1 MEEENHKKTT
11 GQKFRRQKTNEGDWT
26 ILRNTW
32 KGGSVLLFV
41 FHSQIWTERYVIL
54 STPLK
59 NNTND
64 LILQVEKI
72 EKLFISSWG
81 VTLFHTTVE
90 WLLEDSLKLSAST
103 SSSYFHPFQW

>member
-41 FHSQIWTERYVIL
+41 FHSQI
-54 STPLK
+54 
-59 NNTND
+59 
-64 LILQVEKI
+64 
-72 EKLFISSWG
+72 
-81 VTLFHTTVE
+81 
-90 WLLEDSLKLSAST
+90 
-103 SSSYFHPFQW
+103 